1 MKIYSSKKLT
11 FLIYLFALIVLSADE
26 QKFHTRLSWSE
37 INNLPRDLSF
47 EGEIAGYLS
56 IFKSNES
63 WHIYLYKDRESLIEH
78 NELNFVRINELSFRS
93 IFAIEDFSKSKNL
106 LKSLDQRFVRI
117 SGKFK
122 KSESSVATVPIY
134 NDTIASLKWRG
145 GDGNWTSDFKNGLS
159 GSPFKAGRVL
169 RFPDAVFFEH
179 AR

>member
-1 MKIYSSKKLT
+1 MKTYFRKRLT
-11 FLIYLFALIVLSADE
+11 LLIYLFTLIVCSADE
-26 QKFHTRLSWSE
+26 QKFYTKLSWSE

-63 WHIYLYKDRESLIEH
+63 WHIYLYKDRESLLEH

-93 IFAIEDFSKSKNL
+93 TLAIEDFSERENL

-122 KSESSVATVPIY
+122 KSESAVSSVPIY

-145 GDGNWTSDFKNGLS
+145 GDGNWTSDFENGLG

>member
-1 MKIYSSKKLT
+1 MKTYFKNKLT
-11 FLIYLFALIVLSADE
+11 LLIYLFALIACSADE
-26 QKFHTRLSWSE
+26 EKFHTKLSWSE
-37 INNLPRDLSF
+37 IDNLPKDLTF

-63 WHIYLYKDRESLIEH
+63 WHIYLYRDRESLIEH

-93 IFAIEDFSKSKNL
+93 IFAIKDFSESKTL

-122 KSESSVATVPIY
+122 KSDSSVATVPIY

-145 GDGNWTSDFKNGLS
+145 GDGNWTSDFENELS